1 MPVDHAPDRRRGI
14 VKELRS
20 RLDDLSSKVSEQKRN
35 WPPLGISRRLRPRGR
50 RRGTAGIPQANRR
63 EEGKEE
69 LGSAR
74 TQDVN

>member
-1 MPVDHAPDRRRGI
+1 LPVDHAPDRRRGI

-20 RLDDLSSKVSEQKRN
+20 RLDDLSSKVSKQKPN
-35 WPPLGISRRLRPRGR
+35 WPP
-50 RRGTAGIPQANRR
+50 AAVEAQQAIPQANRR

>member
-1 MPVDHAPDRRRGI
+1 LTTRPTAAEAL

-20 RLDDLSSKVSEQKRN
+20 RLDDSQRTKAQLAAARDQSEARVAAVEAQQ
-35 WPPLGISRRLRPRGR
+35 
-50 RRGTAGIPQANRR
+50 AIPQANRR